1 MIRSRAAA
9 SRTPT
14 APGHAGR
21 APARHRHLPHHRR
34 EATLEEFSST
44 RAQADAPPARF
55 LTRRVSPHACP
66 GPATAPGPGPAA
78 SAADRSGRAGMPN
91 AVDTESPDVR
101 PIRQTVDHRRG
112 RPERRECALPQPHS
126 LTTLCDGKL
135 KRIGLFTG
143 SSSCLHAQ
151 LVAVSLEPE
160 SSGDAGV
167 GLQPSEL
174 GDAAAQLDPCR
185 ARLMAPLGEPGEE
198 GAAALAPDQQSTTDQ
213 SSYCCP
219 DGRPGDAQAPHQL
232 RFWGMRSPIRYRRC
246 TSRSSGTFSARA
258 YKGIR
263 RSGGSVAGSPR
274 AGHAAVSGHT
284 LMLRNRHIVS
294 AEKDEFILL
303 TYQFV

>member
-1 MIRSRAAA
+1 MSRRPRWAAAWAGAWLGRVVNGGPFMETTGRPNPLTHLASADGRFRGRHLRRDPPAEHRERERATRRMTSYAPEPRHQAHVMEPTISAVTRAAA
-9 SRTPT
+9 T
-14 APGHAGR
+14 HW
-21 APARHRHLPHHRR
+21 
-34 EATLEEFSST
+34 
-44 RAQADAPPARF
+44 
-55 LTRRVSPHACP
+55 
-66 GPATAPGPGPAA
+66 
-78 SAADRSGRAGMPN
+78 
-91 AVDTESPDVR
+91 
-101 PIRQTVDHRRG
+101 
-112 RPERRECALPQPHS
+112 

-174 GDAAAQLDPCR
+174 GDAAAQFDPCR

-246 TSRSSGTFSARA
+246 TSRSFSTFLACA

-284 LMLRNRHIVS
+284 LMPRNRHIVS